1 MTALG
6 ISGLILWSRG
16 RSLRQMIFSIVAVAL
31 VVLLAI
37 GGSAII

>member
-1 MTALG
+1 MIALG

-16 RSLRQMIFSIVAVAL
+16 RSLRQMIFSIVGVAL
-31 VVLLAI
+31 VVLLVI

>member
-1 MTALG
+1 MIALG
-6 ISGLILWSRG
+6 ITGLVLWSWG
-16 RSLRQMIFSIVAVAL
+16 RSVRQMIFSIVGVAL